1 MKKLYLVASVAAI
14 AASMAVSN
22 AALAQDANGE
32 DSIVVTG
39 YRLQNRSSIAAK
51 ADEDRIADFLSADE
65 LGRQPDLNVADSL
78 RRIPGVVT
86 VFDEDE
92 GRYVGLRG
100 LDQRYTFI
108 SIDGGQ
114 IASTDRSDRDI
125 NIESIPPTAVKRL
138 EVIKAV
144 TPDYDG
150 HSVGGVIN
158 LVTRSAFDTEGLYA
172 VANASV
178 GLHNNTGQLPNS
190 FSNPSYRFDG
200 AVSHT
205 FFDDTIGVLFAGTY
219 FDKKRDQG
227 RPIIGVGSNEIGD
240 FVNEAQPLDY
250 ANQIKRWNG
259 LAKFEYKPN
268 DNFHVALSAS
278 RFDYQYDEVRTQF
291 RIYEEG
297 LTQTSATTG
306 SYDAGQG
313 YLRFDKFPL
322 GQTIDNL
329 QGTIEF
335 RPTERGLLEVGA
347 YYSHGVQGHPYPN
360 ASFRTG
366 SLAGFGYSY
375 DFEGESIDDGQL
387 ATVVLN
393 DPSLLQ
399 NGLDQFQFQN
409 YFHGNFRN
417 EEDVTEFKADYS
429 WNLEGDAEGLG
440 FKVGA
445 KYRNLEKNR
454 YDEATNFTL
463 ADPGTVL
470 TVEDFIDAGS
480 QSYTVEDLGI
490 NYPLIDEDLFTDF
503 LFANPDLFNAVDA
516 SNANSFY
523 DIQEDVM
530 AGYGMLSY
538 RHGPHTFIGGVRYE
552 RTEVATVATLNGGPE
567 QIAREIDYD
576 HFLPSMVYTFE
587 ITPQMKI
594 RAGFAE
600 ALGRPNHPDLAGAET
615 FDEVNLTI
623 RRANTALKP
632 RESKSFDL
640 GFEWYIDRGQFFSV
654 AAFHK
659 IIKNQITSETFEEVI
674 NGDTYTVTQPINLD
688 QVEVSGLEISYA
700 DDAFEFLP
708 APFDGL
714 GIAANLTLMDGI
726 NGPAPGGNLLSQP
739 DYLYN
744 VAALYAKGPFSAKV
758 TYNYVDDRPTSATRA
773 EASYEQLDAQV
784 RWQLNDNFQFQVE
797 GRNLLNNPRTNY
809 YSDLNHLREI
819 NDFGNSYWF
828 TISYKY

>member
-1 MKKLYLVASVAAI
+1 MKKLYFVASVAAI
-14 AASMAVSN
+14 TAGLAVSGT
-22 AALAQDANGE
+22 AMAQDANA
-32 DSIVVTG
+32 DDTIVVTG
-39 YRLQNRSSIAAK
+39 YRLQTRESIAAK
-51 ADEDRIADFLSADE
+51 ANDDRIADFLSADE

-78 RRIPGVVT
+78 RRVPGVVT

-138 EVIKAV
+138 EVFKAV
-144 TPDYDG
+144 TPDLDG

-158 LVTRSAFDTEGLYA
+158 LVTRSAFDAEGLYA

-178 GLHNNTGQLPNS
+178 GLHSNTGQLPNS

-200 AVSHT
+200 AVSQT

-227 RPIIGVGSNEIGD
+227 RSIIGVGSNATGD

-250 ANQIKRWNG
+250 ANQIVRWNG

-268 DNFHVALSAS
+268 DNFHVSLTAS

-306 SYDAGQG
+306 NYSAGEG
-313 YLRFDKFPL
+313 LLRFDKFPL

-329 QGTIEF
+329 QGKVEF
-335 RPTERGLLEVGA
+335 RPTERGLLEVAA

-366 SLAGFGYSY
+366 SLPGLGYSY
-375 DFEGESIDDGQL
+375 DFDGESVDDGTL
-387 ATVVLN
+387 ASVTLN
-393 DPSLLQ
+393 DPTVLQ

-409 YFHGNFRN
+409 YYHGNFRN

-429 WNLEGDAEGLG
+429 WNMESDEPGFG
-440 FKVGA
+440 FKVGV
-445 KYRNLEKNR
+445 KYRNLEKDR

-463 ADPGTVL
+463 ADPSTVL
-470 TVEDFIDAGS
+470 TVQDFIDAGS
-480 QSYTVEDLGI
+480 ESYTVENLGF
-490 NYPLIDEDLFTDF
+490 NYPHIDEDLFTDF
-503 LFANPDLFNAVDA
+503 LFANPGLFDAVDA

-523 DIQEDVM
+523 DIQEDVT

-538 RHGPHTFIGGVRYE
+538 RNGPHTLIGGLRYE

-567 QIAREIDYD
+567 QVARKIDYG
-576 HFLPSMVYTFE
+576 HFLPSVVYSFE
-587 ITPQMKI
+587 ISPQMKI

-623 RRANTALKP
+623 RRANTDLKP

-659 IIKNQITSETFEEVI
+659 IIKNQITSVSSEEVI

-688 QVEVSGLEISYA
+688 QIEVSGLEISYT
-700 DDAFEFLP
+700 DDTFEFLP
-708 APFDGL
+708 APFDGF
-714 GIAANLTLMDGI
+714 GVAANLTLMNGI
-726 NGPAPGGNLLSQP
+726 DGPAPDGNLLSQP

-773 EASYEQLDAQV
+773 ETSYEQLDAQV
-784 RWQLNDNFQFQVE
+784 RWQLTDNFQVQLE

-809 YSDLNHLREI
+809 YTDTNHLREI

-828 TISYKY
+828 TIAYKY